1 MHLSTLLNS
10 QLSNS
15 VGDLDAKLVSALDDE
30 LSGLGRN
37 VVGDLSAVLSVITEK
52 IGHQT
57 SFTSQHHRKGNEPV
71 VHQEHLE
78 LLGVVNNEL
87 VETVGQKVSGVL
99 VGT

>member
-15 VGDLDAKLVSALDDE
+15 VGNLNAKLVSALDDE
-30 LSGLGRN
+30 LSGLGGD
-37 VVGDLSAVLSVITEK
+37 VVGDLSAVLSIIKEK
-52 IGHQT
+52 IEHQK
-57 SFTSQHHRKGNEPV
+57 SFYSTTSQKANEPV
-71 VHQEHLE
+71 VHQEHLK

-99 VGT
+99 VRA

>member
-15 VGDLDAKLVSALDDE
+15 VGNLNAKLVSALDDE
-30 LSGLGRN
+30 LSGLGGD
-37 VVGDLSAVLSVITEK
+37 VVGDLSAVLSVIKEK

-57 SFTSQHHRKGNEPV
+57 SFYFTTSQKANEPV
-71 VHQEHLE
+71 VHQEHLK

-99 VGT
+99 VRA